1 MEVRAALKPCAVS
14 NAHHRSVFIRIVIP
28 SQRCDGM
35 AARLE
40 TPQLEAKTGALQN
53 IDLWQELDPL

>member
-1 MEVRAALKPCAVS
+1 MEVRAALEALRCLKRPSSIVLYG
-14 NAHHRSVFIRIVIP
+14 FVIP

-40 TPQLEAKTGALQN
+40 TPQLEAKTGRAAKH
-53 IDLWQELDPL
+53 